1 MDVFRIIGT
10 YLVDLCADLLW
21 RAPNPDHSTD
31 TGDSFEANRHRFRAG
46 PFAVEDLTEKIWRDF
61 SLQGNL
67 LLGDPL
73 VRCAHGQ
80 LFG

>member
-10 YLVDLCADLLW
+10 YLVNLCADLLW
-21 RAPNPDHSTD
+21 RAPNPDHSAD
-31 TGDSFEANRHRFRAG
+31 TGDSFEANRHCFRAG
-46 PFAVEDLTEKIWRDF
+46 PSAVENLTEEVGRDF
-61 SLQGNL
+61 RLQCDL

>member
-10 YLVDLCADLLW
+10 YLVNLCADLLW
-21 RAPNPDHSTD
+21 RAPNPDHFADSSH
-31 TGDSFEANRHRFRAG
+31 SFEANRDRFRAG
-46 PFAVEDLTEKIWRDF
+46 PLAVEDLAEKIGRNF
-61 SLQGNL
+61 CLQGDL

>member
-21 RAPNPDHSTD
+21 RAPNPGHLIDA
-31 TGDSFEANRHRFRAG
+31 GDSFEANRHCFRAG
-46 PFAVEDLTEKIWRDF
+46 PSAVEYLAEKVGRDF

>member
-21 RAPNPDHSTD
+21 RAPNPDHSAD
-31 TGDSFEANRHRFRAG
+31 TGDSFEANRHRFRTG
-46 PFAVEDLTEKIWRDF
+46 PFAVEDLTEEVGRDF
-61 SLQGNL
+61 RLQGDL

-73 VRCAHGQ
+73 VRCTHSQ